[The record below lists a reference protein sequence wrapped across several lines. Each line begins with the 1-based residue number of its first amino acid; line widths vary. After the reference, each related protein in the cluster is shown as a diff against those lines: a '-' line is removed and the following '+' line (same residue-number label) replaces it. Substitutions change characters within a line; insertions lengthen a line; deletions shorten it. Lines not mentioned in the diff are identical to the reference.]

1 MLLDEADFHRANIV
15 QDDLRARVANSNV
28 KKLNTTR
35 TSHLFIMAYVRVSS
49 EEYLLLTDFEV
60 RTVSYGPSFF
70 PFDL

>member
-15 QDDLRARVANSNV
+15 QDDLRATVVNSNV

-35 TSHLFIMAYVRVSS
+35 TPHLFIMAYVHVSS

>member
-15 QDDLRARVANSNV
+15 QDDLRATVANSNV

-35 TSHLFIMAYVRVSS
+35 TPHLFITAYVRVSS